1 MAGGDFGGSVSASC
15 GSEGVEGAEGCPER
29 AVEIVDSTGRLD
41 EQAVAWLTECLARAL
56 AELGAVGE
64 VRARVVDDAEMA
76 RAHQRYAGVAG
87 TTDVLTFDLAESP
100 GRLDVDLLVCLDEG
114 ERRAR
119 ELGHG
124 RERELLLYMVHGL
137 LHCLG
142 FDDADEAS
150 ARRMHAEEDRV
161 LARIGVGATFA
172 PGEGA

>member
-1 MAGGDFGGSVSASC
+1 MAGGDFGGGVTASG
-15 GSEGVEGAEGCPER
+15 GSEGVARAEGCPER
-29 AVEIVDSTGRLD
+29 VVEVVDSTGRLD
-41 EQAVAWLTECLARAL
+41 EQAVGWLTECLVRAL
-56 AELGAVGE
+56 AELGAEGE

-76 RAHQRYAGVAG
+76 RAHRRYAGVEG
-87 TTDVLTFDLAESP
+87 TTDVLTFDLADSP

-124 RERELLLYMVHGL
+124 RERELLLYMLHGV
-137 LHCLG
+137 LHCMG

-150 ARRMHAEEDRV
+150 ACRMHAEEDRV